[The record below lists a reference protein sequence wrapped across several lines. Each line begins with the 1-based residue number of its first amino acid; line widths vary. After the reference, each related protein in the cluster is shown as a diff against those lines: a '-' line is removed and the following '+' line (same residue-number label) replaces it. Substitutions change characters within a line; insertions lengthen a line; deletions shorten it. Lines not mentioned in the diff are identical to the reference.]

1 MELLEGSD
9 FMKYY
14 IGVDIGG
21 TNIAVGV
28 VDENFDIKCKG
39 SIKTNAPRS
48 AESICDDIAGLCKSL
63 CEKNG
68 IDYGDILGVGVAS
81 PGIIK
86 DGVVVFASNLQFDN
100 VPLKAMLEARTGKK
114 CAVCNDA
121 NAAALAE
128 YVAGAGKGYHSL
140 VAVTIGTGVGGGIVL
155 EGKIWEGFNGAG
167 AEIGHI
173 VTVPGGRLCTCG
185 NRGCLETYCS
195 ATALINDTK
204 EAMINNPDSKLW
216 EICGHT
222 DNVTGKSAYDAAE
235 MGDEVAKNVIKK
247 FIKYLSIGV
256 ANIITLLQPEVVCI
270 GGGMSAEGE
279 TLIAPLDK
287 LVKES
292 GVIKSLSKRS
302 KIRAAGLFN
311 DAGIVG
317 AAAEVIAED

>member
-1 MELLEGSD
+1 
-9 FMKYY
+9 MKYY

-28 VDENFDIKCKG
+28 VDEEFNIICKA

-48 AESICDDIAGLCKSL
+48 AESICDDIASLGKQLCTD
-63 CEKNG
+63 NG
-68 IDYGDILGVGVAS
+68 IDYADIQGYGVAS

-86 DGVVVFASNLQFDN
+86 DGIVVLASNLKFED
-100 VPLKAMLEARTGKK
+100 VPLKEMLEERTGKS
-114 CAVCNDA
+114 CSVCNDA

-155 EGKIWEGFNGAG
+155 NGRIWEGFNGAG

-204 EAMINNPDSKLW
+204 EAMINNPQSKLW
-216 EICGHT
+216 EVCGNV

-235 MGDEVAKNVIKK
+235 MGDEVAANVIKK

-292 GVIKSLSKRS
+292 GVIRSLSKRP
-302 KIRAAGLFN
+302 KIRTAGLFN

-317 AAAEVIAED
+317 AAADVMNIEK

>member
-1 MELLEGSD
+1 
-9 FMKYY
+9 MKYY

-21 TNIAVGV
+21 TNIAVGI
-28 VDENFDIKCKG
+28 VDEECNIIGKG
-39 SIKTNAPRS
+39 SVKTLAPRS
-48 AESICDDIAGLCKSL
+48 AESICDDIVSLAHKLCQDADIPFS
-63 CEKNG
+63 EISG
-68 IDYGDILGVGVAS
+68 IGTAC
-81 PGIIK
+81 PGIITN
-86 DGVVVFASNLQFDN
+86 GVVCYASNLKFEN
-100 VPLKAMLEARTGKK
+100 VPLKDILERKTGKS

-128 YVAGAGKGYHSL
+128 YAAGAGKGYHSL

-155 EGKIWEGFNGAG
+155 DGKIWEGFNGAG

-204 EAMINNPDSKLW
+204 EAMLHNPDSKLW

-247 FIKYLSIGV
+247 FVKYLSIGV

-287 LVKES
+287 LVKEN
-292 GVIKSLSKRS
+292 GVIKSLAKRP

-317 AAAEVIAED
+317 AAADIMLGDIMFDDVKK

>member
-1 MELLEGSD
+1 MR
-9 FMKYY
+9 YY

-21 TNIAVGV
+21 TNIAIGV
-28 VDENFDIKCKG
+28 VDEGFNIKCKG

-48 AESICDDIAGLCKSL
+48 AESICDDIAALGKSL

-68 IDYGDILGVGVAS
+68 ISYDQIEGIGVAS

-86 DGVVVFASNLQFDN
+86 DGVVVFASNLRFDN
-100 VPLKAMLEARTGKK
+100 VPLKDMLEERTGKK

-128 YVAGAGKGYHSL
+128 YAAGAGKDYHSL

-155 EGKIWEGFNGAG
+155 NGRIWEGFNGAG

-204 EAMINNPDSKLW
+204 EAMVNNPDSLLW
-216 EICGHT
+216 QVCGHT
-222 DNVTGKSAYDAAE
+222 DNVTGKSAYEAAE
-235 MGDEVAKNVIKK
+235 LGDEAAKNVIKK

-287 LVKES
+287 LVKEN
-292 GVIKSLSKRS
+292 GVIKSLSKRP

-317 AAAEVIAED
+317 AAADIMFDETDETKE